1 MSVSGSGKTAT
12 TVTITYCVQCDYLP
26 QAMDLASAIQEQF
39 GMAAVL
45 EEGRQ
50 GIFEVKL
57 NGNVIYNNFEQGGR
71 LPVNEEIFREIR
83 KTVAPVANG
92 VSRKMTVMNPMGY
105 PPQIK
110 PVAMA
115 PRLDTLRGKTV
126 YLVDA
131 RFDDSDR
138 FLLQMQQWFKE
149 HLPETETVFVS
160 KSGVYTED
168 DPVLFAEIKAKGD
181 AMIMAVGH

>member
-1 MSVSGSGKTAT
+1 MTTSGSDQTAT
-12 TVTITYCVQCDYLP
+12 AVSITYCVQCDYLP
-26 QAMDLASAIQEQF
+26 QARSLVAAIQEEF
-39 GMAAVL
+39 GLTAAL
-45 EEGRQ
+45 QEGHR
-50 GIFEVKL
+50 GIFEVSVDGK
-57 NGNVIYNNFEQGGR
+57 VIYNNFDQGGE
-71 LPVNEEIFREIR
+71 LPTNAQIFREIR
-83 KTVAPVANG
+83 KTVAPSTNRR
-92 VSRKMTVMNPMGY
+92 SPKMTVMNPMGY

-115 PRLDTLRGKTV
+115 PRLNTLDGKTI

-138 FLLQMQQWFKE
+138 FLLQMQQWFSE
-149 HLPETETVFVS
+149 HLPATRTVFVS

-168 DPVLFAEIKAKGD
+168 DPVLFAEIKARGD